1 MTEKGTILE
10 LVKRVKALETEQEK
24 THRAQVALKE
34 SEERFRLISET
45 IHFGV
50 FEIDDTGSCLY
61 TNTRYQEIFGISLVQ
76 SLTTPWHAFVAAEDR
91 TAIAG
96 RWQAAVN
103 ELKSFSED
111 CRIGDNPGKCRWVHV
126 HASPVFSDAGAR
138 YTGTVEEITIRK
150 QNEEELKKAKEAA
163 EMGSRAK
170 SQFLANMSHE
180 IRTPMNGIIG
190 FTDMLL
196 ETGLDEVQADYTNT
210 IKRSGE
216 ALLLLINDILDFSKI
231 EAGEMEFEAID
242 FDPELLVYDV
252 CELVRPKI
260 GTKPIEL
267 VCNIDDDV
275 PPLVKGDP
283 LRYRQVITNLLG
295 NAPKFT
301 EQGEICVHLSV
312 EAQTEH
318 ALHLHTTISDTG
330 IGIPQ
335 DKLGAVFEAFQQ
347 ADNST
352 SRKYGG
358 TGLGL
363 SICKTLANMMGGD
376 TWAESEVGKGS
387 VFHFTACLQKTK
399 AQLPARVAPA
409 SLAGKRV
416 LVADDHAGTRQ
427 ILERMLAAAQ
437 MQVVSL
443 DGGRLVTPTLI
454 QAQAQGAP
462 IDICLIDLGMPGMNG
477 YQVAESLRG
486 ALEQPPYM
494 IALSSALERD
504 AARCEAA
511 GFDGFQAKPVR
522 RPRLV
527 QMMGRLLGE
536 GAKAKQDPGEN
547 VGRKMHTQYTV
558 REALKHSV
566 SILLAE
572 DNPVNQ
578 KLATLMLGK
587 AGYQVAVAVN
597 GREAVEKYSAAPEK
611 YDLIFMDVQMPEMDG
626 QEASRKLR
634 ELGHA
639 DVPIVA
645 MTANAMKGD
654 REMCLAAGMND
665 YVTKPI
671 KREQVFEMIAKY
683 VLNRSAA

>member
-1 MTEKGTILE
+1 MTEKATIID
-10 LVKRVKALETEQEK
+10 LVKRIKALETEQEN
-24 THRAQVALKE
+24 THRAQLALKE

-50 FEIDDTGSCLY
+50 FELDDTGSSLY
-61 TNTRYQEIFGISLVQ
+61 TNTRYQEIFAISLIQ
-76 SLTTPWHAFVAAEDR
+76 SLTTPWHDFVSAEDKVG
-91 TAIAG
+91 IVE
-96 RWQAAVN
+96 RWQAAVR

-111 CRIGDNPGKCRWVHV
+111 CRIGSDSEKCRWVHV

-138 YTGTVEEITIRK
+138 YTGTVEDITARK
-150 QNEEELKKAKEAA
+150 ENEDELKKAKEAA
-163 EMGSRAK
+163 ETGSRAK

-190 FTDMLL
+190 FTDLLL
-196 ETGLDEVQADYTNT
+196 EAGLNELQIDYTNT

-231 EAGEMEFEAID
+231 EAGELEFEAID
-242 FDPELLVYDV
+242 FDPELLIYDV

-260 GTKPIEL
+260 GAKPIEL
-267 VCNIDDDV
+267 LCNIGDDV
-275 PPLVKGDP
+275 PALVKGDP
-283 LRYRQVITNLLG
+283 LRFRQVITNLLG

-301 EQGEICVHLSV
+301 EQGEIAVDLSV
-312 EAQTEH
+312 AEETEH
-318 ALHLHTTISDTG
+318 TIQLHTTIKDTG
-330 IGIPQ
+330 IGIPS
-335 DKLGAVFEAFQQ
+335 DKLGVVFEAFQQ
-347 ADNST
+347 ADGST

-363 SICKTLANMMGGD
+363 SICKTLATMMGGD
-376 TWAESEVGKGS
+376 TWVESELGKGS
-387 VFHFTACLQKTK
+387 VFHFTAGLQKSEV
-399 AQLPARVAPA
+399 QMPARVAPA

-416 LVADDHAGTRQ
+416 LVADDHAGTRK
-427 ILERMLAAAQ
+427 ILEQMLVVAQ
-437 MQVVSL
+437 MKVVCL
-443 DGGRLVTPTLI
+443 DGGQTVRTTLE
-454 QAQAQGAP
+454 QAQAQGEP
-462 IDICLIDLGMPGMNG
+462 FDICLIDLSMPDMNG
-477 YQVAESLRG
+477 YQVAETLRG
-486 ALEQPPYM
+486 ALKTQPYM

-504 AARCEAA
+504 ASKCEAA

-536 GAKAKQDPGEN
+536 GVKGADAEDAH
-547 VGRKMHTQYTV
+547 RKMHTQYTV
-558 REALKHSV
+558 REAMKHSV

-578 KLATLMLGK
+578 KLAVILLGK
-587 AGYQVAVAVN
+587 AGYTVEVAGN

-626 QEASRKLR
+626 KEASQKLR
-634 ELGHA
+634 ALGFL
-639 DVPIVA
+639 DMPIVA

-654 REMCLAAGMND
+654 REMCIAAGMND
-665 YVTKPI
+665 YITKPI
-671 KREQVFEMIAKY
+671 KREQVFEMITKY